1 MRTRRGFCYPRVVG
15 GGGGDVYMSSEKTV
29 VVKRRRDSA
38 GDHMPCRKRNR
49 KSPEIAGKCDLFD
62 ALPDDLVISILCKL
76 SSSAGCPSDFINVL
90 ITYVTLRLLLSSCL
104 IFIRR
109 LVIDSGLSTGI
120 TIGTVVVSFIAKLT
134 SFRQRLGFFF
144 FLIFWKL
151 QILIL
156 AVWFLN
162 LT

>member
-1 MRTRRGFCYPRVVG
+1 
-15 GGGGDVYMSSEKTV
+15 
-29 VVKRRRDSA
+29 
-38 GDHMPCRKRNR
+38 MPCRKRNR

-109 LVIDSGLSTGI
+109 QQWGKKSTPSPELDLRPSDLSAMSAPEIQAEMMKRHSGPAFG
-120 TIGTVVVSFIAKLT
+120 GERK
-134 SFRQRLGFFF
+134 
-144 FLIFWKL
+144 
-151 QILIL
+151 
-156 AVWFLN
+156 
-162 LT
+162 